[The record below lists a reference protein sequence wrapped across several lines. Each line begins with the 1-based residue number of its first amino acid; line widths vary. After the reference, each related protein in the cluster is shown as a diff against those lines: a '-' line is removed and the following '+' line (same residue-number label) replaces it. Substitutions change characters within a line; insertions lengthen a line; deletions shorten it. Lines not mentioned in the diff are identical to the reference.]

1 MLHDIVSNKN
11 FRKMMLEHSSEV
23 IEYLFDENIEFSI
36 LTSLANIT
44 FDPPLPEYIT
54 ADFKPITL
62 FTLAGYTYDSA
73 RLDSEILSFEAGF
86 GRENFGSLVSVPLY
100 AILQII
106 IENTPIFINLA
117 TPPENEEEKPKDKKD
132 GIKKSMDIFLSNPNN
147 KKLLKKKAKKKE

>member
-1 MLHDIVSNKN
+1 MLHDIVSHRN
-11 FRKMMLEHSSEV
+11 FREMMIKHSMDM
-23 IEYLFDENIEFSI
+23 IMYLFDEDIEFSI

-54 ADFKPITL
+54 VDFKPITL

-73 RLDSEILSFEAGF
+73 KLDDDILSFEAGF
-86 GRENFGSLVSVPLY
+86 GRENFGSLVRVPLY

-106 IENTPIFINLA
+106 VENTPIFINLA
-117 TPPENEEEKPKDKKD
+117 TPPEDEEEKPKDNKN

-147 KKLLKKKAKKKE
+147 KKLLKRKVKKKK

>member
-1 MLHDIVSNKN
+1 MLHDIVSHRN
-11 FRKMMLEHSSEV
+11 FREMMIRHCDEV
-23 IEYLFDENIEFSI
+23 IVYLFDNDIEFSI

-62 FTLAGYTYDSA
+62 FTLAGYTYESA
-73 RLDSEILSFEAGF
+73 RVDDDILSFDAGF

-106 IENTPIFINLA
+106 IDNTPIFINLA
-117 TPPENEEEKPKDKKD
+117 TPPEDGEEMEKVDKKE

-147 KKLLKKKAKKKE
+147 KKLLKRKKRKK

>member
-1 MLHDIVSNKN
+1 MLHDIVSHNK
-11 FRKMMLEHSSEV
+11 FRDMMIEHSSEV
-23 IEYLFDENIEFSI
+23 IQYLFNEDIEFSI
-36 LTSLANIT
+36 LTSLANIA

-54 ADFKPITL
+54 VDFKPITL

-73 RLDSEILSFEAGF
+73 RVDNDILSFEAGF

-106 IENTPIFINLA
+106 VENTPIFINLA
-117 TPPENEEEKPKDKKD
+117 TPPEDEEEKPKDKKT

-147 KKLLKKKAKKKE
+147 KKLLKRKAKKKE

>member
-1 MLHDIVSNKN
+1 MIHEIVSQSD
-11 FRKMMLEHSSEV
+11 FRELMIKHCDEV
-23 IEYLFDENIEFSI
+23 LVYLFDKDIEFSI

-62 FTLAGYTYDSA
+62 FTLAGYTYESA
-73 RLDSEILSFEAGF
+73 RVDDDILSFEAGF

-117 TPPENEEEKPKDKKD
+117 TPPENEEEKPKDKTN

-147 KKLLKKKAKKKE
+147 KKLLKKRSKRNK

>member
-1 MLHDIVSNKN
+1 MLLHDIVGNDK
-11 FRKMMLEHSSEV
+11 FREMMTEHISDV
-23 IEYLFDENIEFSI
+23 IQYFFNENIEFSI

-62 FTLAGYTYDSA
+62 FTLAGYTYESA
-73 RLDSEILSFEAGF
+73 RMEDDILSFEAGF

-106 IENTPIFINLA
+106 VENTPVLINLA
-117 TPPENEEEKPKDKKD
+117 TPPEIKEDIKEDNKS

-147 KKLLKKKAKKKE
+147 KKLLKKKKKLH